1 MKILSFCG
9 LCNCSNR
16 ADKQKD
22 TNYRFPS
29 IVKNNGK
36 KGLKLLKVRK
46 EEKWLA
52 QILRKDLTETKLE
65 RKRTRIKM
73 LFASLSSVFF
83 SHIVHNIRF
92 EKQIHNSKR
101 DKRPE
106 NLDKTALQ
114 SQCFM
119 SLKAVFN
126 SQKIFV
132 VGQINTVLEKLKT
145 STNVL

>member
-1 MKILSFCG
+1 
-9 LCNCSNR
+9 
-16 ADKQKD
+16 
-22 TNYRFPS
+22 
-29 IVKNNGK
+29 
-36 KGLKLLKVRK
+36 
-46 EEKWLA
+46 
-52 QILRKDLTETKLE
+52 
-65 RKRTRIKM
+65 M

-119 SLKAVFN
+119 SLKAEFLTLK
-126 SQKIFV
+126 KI
-132 VGQINTVLEKLKT
+132 LL
-145 STNVL
+145 